1 MQQCPEAQGLQSAK
15 VEIRRSFLDV
25 SVCIVHRD
33 GVELLRACL
42 ASLLKQ
48 PQGVALEV
56 IVVDNGSADDSAGM
70 VAREFPEVVLIRN
83 RVNRGFAC
91 GNNQA
96 AARASGRYLFFLNN
110 DTVAPPFALGQL
122 LAWAEAHPEV
132 GLIGPRLRDG
142 EGNVQV
148 SYRSRPTLATL
159 LHRTALL
166 RWTGLLR
173 CLYQRHR
180 RQQFDPWT
188 TRPVEVLMGA
198 ALLIRRDRF
207 FAWGRW
213 NEEFPFGGEDLE
225 LCARVHRFAPIIYLP
240 AVEIT
245 HYGRVSTRRHAG
257 PAGAAIA
264 FGFARY
270 LRHSGVSRLGLLAYK
285 LAVTLDAPLQIL
297 SKGLEYL
304 LRRLRGQHLKAHK
317 SARAVRAS
325 AYFLVKGLVPF
336 WRA

>member
-1 MQQCPEAQGLQSAK
+1 
-15 VEIRRSFLDV
+15 VDV

-33 GVELLRACL
+33 DAGLLRACL
-42 ASLLKQ
+42 QSLLKS
-48 PQGVALEV
+48 PQGINLEV
-56 IVVDNGSADDSAGM
+56 IVVDNGSADDSAEM
-70 VAREFPEVVLIRN
+70 VAREFPDVILIRN
-83 RVNRGFAC
+83 PINRGFSR

-96 AARASGRYLFFLNN
+96 AELARGRYLFFLNN
-110 DTVAPPFALGQL
+110 DTVVPPHALGQL
-122 LAWAEAHPEV
+122 VTWAEVHPEV

-142 EGNVQV
+142 AGQVQV

-166 RWTGLLR
+166 RWSGLLR
-173 CLYQRHR
+173 RTYRRHR
-180 RQQFDPWT
+180 RQHFDPIT

-198 ALLIRRDRF
+198 ALLVRRDRF

-213 NEEFPFGGEDLE
+213 DEEFPFGGEDLE
-225 LCARVHRFAPIIYLP
+225 LCTRVGRFAPLVYLP

-245 HYGRVSTRRHAG
+245 HYGRASTRRHAG
-257 PAGAAIA
+257 PAGTAIA

-270 LRHSGVSRLGLLAYK
+270 LRRSGVSAPGLLAYK

-297 SKGLEYL
+297 AKGIEYL
-304 LRRLRGQHLKAHK
+304 LRRLRGQHTKAEK
-317 SARAVRAS
+317 SGRAVRAA